1 MKALT
6 IQSRL
11 APTRSLSR
19 PSGIDRASVT
29 IAAIDMPRPIWAPVR
44 PTIWV
49 KKTAVPVR
57 NEPVA
62 NADSTDWSARS
73 RSSFVSG
80 TIDPS
85 HLVSTSAPQIS

>member
-1 MKALT
+1 MNAL
-6 IQSRL
+6 IIHSRL

-19 PSGIDRASVT
+19 PSGIDSARVT
-29 IAAIDMPRPIWAPVR
+29 KAAADMPRPICDPVR

-62 NADSTDWSARS
+62 NADRTLCSARS
-73 RSSFVSG
+73 RSSFVG
-80 TIDPS
+80 GRIDRS
-85 HLVSTSAPQIS
+85 HLVNTSTPKIS